1 MVTKKGNREAIR
13 GTTAGAE
20 LYLSY
25 VLVRAQ
31 QLLLQD
37 VQRRLNSVGYEL
49 KGEQKMWFRNFQRQL
64 TGALVSLSKYDDDIA
79 NAYQNDPQNFDY
91 LSRTANEILKVALR
105 LVIANE
111 GNPGAIEAVNRELKM
126 RFSYGIPEED
136 IEKFTLR

>member
-1 MVTKKGNREAIR
+1 MVTKESSREAIR

-31 QLLLQD
+31 QLLLED
-37 VQRRLNSVGYEL
+37 VQRRLNRVGYEL

-64 TGALVSLSKYDDDIA
+64 AGALASLSKYDDDIA

-126 RFSYGIPEED
+126 KFSYGIPEED

>member
-1 MVTKKGNREAIR
+1 MVTKKGNRETIR

-31 QLLLQD
+31 QLLLED
-37 VQRRLNSVGYEL
+37 VQRRLSRVGFEL
-49 KGEQKMWFRNFQRQL
+49 KGEQKMWFNNFHRQL
-64 TGALVSLSKYDDDIA
+64 KGAVMSLSKYDDDIA

-91 LSRTANEILKVALR
+91 LSRTANELLKVALR

-111 GNPGAIEAVNRELKM
+111 GNSGVIDSLNRELKM
-126 RFSYGIPEED
+126 KFSYGIPEED

>member
-1 MVTKKGNREAIR
+1 MVTKKDSREAIR

-25 VLVRAQ
+25 ILVRAQ
-31 QLLLQD
+31 QLLLED

-64 TGALVSLSKYDDDIA
+64 TGALVSLGKYDNDIA
-79 NAYQNDPQNFDY
+79 NAYEKDPRNFDY
-91 LSRTANEILKVALR
+91 LNRTANEILKVALR

-111 GNPGAIEAVNRELKM
+111 GNPGAIESLNRELKM
-126 RFSYGIPEED
+126 KFSYGIPEED

>member
-1 MVTKKGNREAIR
+1 MVTEKGKREAIR

-25 VLVRAQ
+25 ILVRAQ
-31 QLLLQD
+31 QILLED
-37 VQRRLNSVGYEL
+37 VQRRLNNVGFEL

-64 TGALVSLSKYDDDIA
+64 KGALVSLSKYDDDIA

-91 LSRTANEILKVALR
+91 LSRTANELLKVALR
-105 LVIANE
+105 LIIANE
-111 GNPGAIEAVNRELKM
+111 GNPGVIESLNRELKM
-126 RFSYGIPEED
+126 KYSYGIPEED